1 MQCHLVIPNLSLIG
15 WHQQSFRDIW
25 VWLLPGGWALC
36 GQNTDENEGEWNHCL
51 CQLGNAFFFPPLD
64 ILSLSHI
71 FSCCHHPLS
80 LLLSLYSCGFFP
92 LTSAHYFPGI
102 WDISPK
108 CGFRQW
114 VAVIQPDSL
123 VSFITLW
130 QEADLYKKH
139 QNRDE
144 LEAEHRWIYTSSF
157 HQSTFKT
164 CHQIPLLWVW
174 KSPGLELFFPLLFCN
189 QALSEFRQQP

>member
-1 MQCHLVIPNLSLIG
+1 MAFTRRLS
-15 WHQQSFRDIW
+15 S
-25 VWLLPGGWALC
+25 VWAKHWWKWRWMKSLSVPVRKC
-36 GQNTDENEGEWNHCL
+36 I
-51 CQLGNAFFFPPLD
+51 FFPPLD

-174 KSPGLELFFPLLFCN
+174 KSPGLELSSPFIL
-189 QALSEFRQQP
+189 